1 MRSFLLN
8 RRYDLR
14 ITPWTLLLV
23 LALGVVIWFR
33 VNRITD
39 LPPEMVSDH
48 AEKLL
53 DVWDVLNGQTSV
65 FFPRNTGREFFQFYL
80 TAAVIQ
86 VFQTG
91 ISFLSLKIGTV
102 LMGLITLP
110 FIYLIGKEVGNRRV
124 GLYALLFAGIAYWPN
139 VISRIA
145 LRFTLYPAF
154 VAPTLYFLLRGLRTS
169 NRNYFILA
177 GLALGLGLNGYTS
190 FRIMPFVVVA
200 GVAVYLLH
208 RQSQGAR
215 TQAIY
220 GLVVLAFVS
229 FIVFLPL
236 FRYAV
241 DNPDMFAYRA
251 LTRMGTIEQ
260 PLPGPA
266 GQIFLSNLW
275 NAITMFFWSDGE
287 VWVHSIPFHPALDQ
301 VSAGLFFL
309 GSGLVLVRYLR
320 QRSWTDGFLLL
331 SIPLLLMPSILSL
344 AFPRE
349 NPNLNRTAGAIVP
362 VFVLLAIGLDAF
374 LTGLKERLPRTA
386 GRWSTW
392 AVGLVLVLWS
402 MTQNYDLVFRQ
413 YDALYRSSAW
423 NTSEI
428 GQVIRGFADSV
439 GSPDSAW
446 VVAYP
451 YWVDTRLVGINAGFP
466 TKDYAISVDQIPDTA
481 SVTTAKLFILNRE
494 DTLGLDAVEAAYP
507 QGSLSTYPSRTPGK
521 EFLEYLVPP
530 ASGVSP

>member
-1 MRSFLLN
+1 M
-8 RRYDLR
+8 
-14 ITPWTLLLV
+14 
-23 LALGVVIWFR
+23 VIWFR
-33 VNRITD
+33 VYRIND
-39 LPPEMVSDH
+39 VPPEMVSDH

-177 GLALGLGLNGYTS
+177 GIALGLGLNGYTS

-200 GVAVYLLH
+200 AGGLYMLH

-215 TQAIY
+215 IQAVY
-220 GLVVLAFVS
+220 GLIVLAFVS
-229 FIVFLPL
+229 FVVFLPL

-241 DNPDMFAYRA
+241 DNPDMFAYRT

-260 PLPGPA
+260 PLPG
-266 GQIFLSNLW
+266 
-275 NAITMFFWSDGE
+275 
-287 VWVHSIPFHPALDQ
+287 
-301 VSAGLFFL
+301 
-309 GSGLVLVRYLR
+309 RR
-320 QRSWTDGFLLL
+320 
-331 SIPLLLMPSILSL
+331 L
-344 AFPRE
+344 AE
-349 NPNLNRTAGAIVP
+349 
-362 VFVLLAIGLDAF
+362 
-374 LTGLKERLPRTA
+374 
-386 GRWSTW
+386 
-392 AVGLVLVLWS
+392 
-402 MTQNYDLVFRQ
+402 
-413 YDALYRSSAW
+413 SS
-423 NTSEI
+423 
-428 GQVIRGFADSV
+428 
-439 GSPDSAW
+439 
-446 VVAYP
+446 
-451 YWVDTRLVGINAGFP
+451 
-466 TKDYAISVDQIPDTA
+466 
-481 SVTTAKLFILNRE
+481 
-494 DTLGLDAVEAAYP
+494 
-507 QGSLSTYPSRTPGK
+507 
-521 EFLEYLVPP
+521 
-530 ASGVSP
+530 